1 MIKIKPRA
9 TLTLY
14 SLLFSGFAS
23 AKPPTFNPNWFACK
37 TDSECI
43 IAKGTCNQPTSVNE
57 KFKNEA
63 EAYYIFQGY
72 SIRCRRAPIP
82 EVLRVHCLQNKCTA
96 DFKPAAQELKKNK
109 D

>member
-1 MIKIKPRA
+1 MIKITLRA
-9 TLTLY
+9 TFTIY

-37 TDSECI
+37 MDSECI
-43 IAKGTCNQPTSVNE
+43 IAKATCNRPSSVNE

-72 SIRCRRAPIP
+72 SIRCGRAPIP
-82 EVLRVHCLQNKCTA
+82 EVLKVHCLKNKCTA
-96 DFKPAAQELKKNK
+96 DLKPAVQEPKKTK